1 MPLEQ
6 AFAGTSSALGA
17 AHPMRDE
24 ASIPAWKPR
33 KCLR

>member
-17 AHPMRDE
+17 ARPTRDE